1 MNGSDTTVFASSGAL
16 KNFGNTWN
24 TPVQIFSQAG
34 VVTQN
39 NPSVDFDANYSN
51 AVYIDNGK
59 VYPLSLALNY
69 VIKC

>member
-1 MNGSDTTVFASSGAL
+1 MATTLNPVSSGAL
-16 KNFGNTWN
+16 SLTA
-24 TPVQIFSQAG
+24 I
-34 VVTQN
+34 
-39 NPSVDFDANYSN
+39 ANHGFEGGYIDYHNLSFNANSSN